1 MYPMG
6 YYCCGL
12 QNTLHFQHCHQHYY
26 LSDFFK
32 FHDLKLFTA
41 HRKYVFFSIVSAWLK
56 KEDKKMRKKIPQP
69 YGPEFKLDVC
79 DTISEAERKDAQST

>member
-6 YYCCGL
+6 YYCSGL
-12 QNTLHFQHCHQHYY
+12 QNTLYFQHCHRTYY

-32 FHDLKLFTA
+32 FHDLKIIYCPQKVCILFN
-41 HRKYVFFSIVSAWLK
+41 SICMVKK

-69 YGPEFKLDVC
+69 YGPEFRLDVC
-79 DTISEAERKDAQST
+79 DTISQAEMKDA